1 MFQSING
8 INLEGPIGKKLTEV
22 MILQSNVLCAQSE
35 FGALCHFNGASVI
48 LPDGTE
54 EIEIFVSDR

>member
-8 INLEGPIGKKLTEV
+8 INIEGPIGNKLPEV

-35 FGALCHFNGASVI
+35 FGALCHFNAALII
-48 LPDGTE
+48 LSDSTE
-54 EIEIFVSDR
+54 